1 MTLNVKPNVLP
12 SPSIPPPAGEGCK
25 APSPLWI
32 MNSVRVPL
40 VTGAT
45 GFVGTKLLA
54 ALQGRAVRRALR
66 QPAANPLPGDSLI
79 GDIGPDTDWSAALA
93 GADCVVHLAART
105 HVLKEDAAD
114 PLAAYRRINVEATR
128 RLAQQ
133 AAAAGM
139 RRFVFLSSIKVN
151 GEATLEHPFTEADAP
166 QPQDAYGISKREA
179 EDVLRQIGADTGM
192 EIVILRSPLVYG
204 PGVKG
209 NFLRLLQLIHRG
221 IPLPLGSINNR
232 RSLVYVGNLAD
243 AIIACMDT
251 PAAAGKTFL
260 VSDGEDISTP
270 ELIRRLAASMGRPAR
285 LLPCPVALLELGAAL
300 VGQRDAV
307 ARLTGSLQVDA
318 SLLRN
323 TLGWQPRYTLDQGLN
338 ATQSCQLRRSR

>member
-1 MTLNVKPNVLP
+1 M
-12 SPSIPPPAGEGCK
+12 
-25 APSPLWI
+25 
-32 MNSVRVPL
+32 

-45 GFVGTKLLA
+45 GFVGSTLLS
-54 ALQGRAVRRALR
+54 ALQGQRVRRALR
-66 QPAANPLPGDSLI
+66 QPAADARPDDCVVGN
-79 GDIGPDTDWSAALA
+79 IGPDTDWSKALA
-93 GADCVVHLAART
+93 NVDCVVHLAART
-105 HVLKEDAAD
+105 HVLDDRNRD

-133 AAAAGM
+133 AAAAGV

-151 GEATLEHPFTEADAP
+151 GEATPEHPFTEADAP
-166 QPQDAYGISKREA
+166 APQDAYGISKREA
-179 EDVLRQIGADTGM
+179 EDVLRDIAARSAM
-192 EIVILRSPLVYG
+192 ELVILRPPLVHG

-221 IPLPLGSINNR
+221 IPLPLASVRNR
-232 RSLVYVGNLAD
+232 RSLIHVVNLAD
-243 AIIACMDT
+243 AIVACMDA

-260 VSDGEDISTP
+260 VSDGEDVSTP
-270 ELIRRLAASMGRPAR
+270 ELIRKLAAGMGCPAR

-300 VGQRDAV
+300 IGQRNAV

-323 TLGWQPRYTLDQGLN
+323 TLGWRPRIPLDQGLIDT
-338 ATQSCQLRRSR
+338 ARWYHQAQIQRRA

>member
-1 MTLNVKPNVLP
+1 MQ
-12 SPSIPPPAGEGCK
+12 S
-25 APSPLWI
+25 PSPLWI
-32 MNSVRVPL
+32 MIGLRLPL
-40 VTGAT
+40 ITGAT
-45 GFVGTKLLA
+45 GFVGTTLLA

-66 QPAANPLPGDSLI
+66 QPTTAPHPGDTI
-79 GDIGPDTDWSAALA
+79 VGDIGPDTDWGNALA
-93 GADCVVHLAART
+93 GVDCVVHLAART
-105 HVLKEDAAD
+105 HVMKEDAAD

-128 RLAQQ
+128 NLAQQ
-133 AAAAGM
+133 AAATGV

-151 GEATLEHPFTEADAP
+151 GEGFPLPRPLSHGERGAYVETDAP
-166 QPQDAYGISKREA
+166 APQDAYGISKREA

-209 NFLRLLQLIHRG
+209 NFLRLLRLVDRG
-221 IPLPLGSINNR
+221 MPLPLASINNR
-232 RSLVYVGNLAD
+232 RSLVYVGNLTD

-260 VSDGEDISTP
+260 VSDGEDVSTP
-270 ELIRRLAASMGRPAR
+270 ALIRKLAAGMGRPAR